1 MFTEKN
7 AVVMALAPDAD
18 RYTTDPATDVISL
31 KDFRKAT
38 FIVLHGVGAVGTA
51 TFTVESCDD
60 TTPTTATA
68 IPFKYRIS
76 TDGDQF
82 GALQTATAAGFTL
95 TAGSTQIFA
104 IEVDAADLSGDDA
117 FVRVQCTEVVD
128 AAVDAG
134 IVAILSE
141 PRYAQDVVPSVLS

>member
-1 MFTEKN
+1 MLTEKT

-18 RYTTDPATDVISL
+18 RYATDPATDVISM
-31 KDFRKAT
+31 KDYRNAT
-38 FIVLHGVGAVGTA
+38 FIVQHGAGATGTA

-60 TTPTTATA
+60 VTPTTATA

-82 GALQTATAAGFTL
+82 GALTAATASGFTL
-95 TAGSTQIFA
+95 TAGATQIFA
-104 IEVDAADLSGDDA
+104 IEVDASELSGDDA
-117 FVRVQCTEVVD
+117 FVRVQVTEVVD
-128 AAVDAG
+128 SPVDAG

-141 PRYAQDVVPSVLS
+141 PRHALDIAPSVLS